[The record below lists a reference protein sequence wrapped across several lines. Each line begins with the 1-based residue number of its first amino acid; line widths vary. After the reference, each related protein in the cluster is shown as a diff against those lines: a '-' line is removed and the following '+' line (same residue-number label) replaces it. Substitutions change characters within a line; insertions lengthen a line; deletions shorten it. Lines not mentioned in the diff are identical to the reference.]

1 MSPRDTSIT
10 NHHSHHTIGR
20 KITVLKLFKGD
31 LCRQYGKYYD
41 EMKFLFRFLEPTVLS
56 KASHV
61 VIEYLAVDVQ
71 MYGFVCRAGALDIH
85 SFIEGDELCT
95 IVTDE
100 DSDSSGSIRNY
111 LATVREVCRKFRVTV
126 DAPEKIKVL
135 DMLLC
140 LLFDIRVHNADAH
153 K

>member
-20 KITVLKLFKGD
+20 KITVLKLFK
-31 LCRQYGKYYD
+31 
-41 EMKFLFRFLEPTVLS
+41 EPTVLS

-71 MYGFVCRAGALDIH
+71 ISDLTRGRMREDIH

-126 DAPEKIKVL
+126 DAPEKIKHPL
-135 DMLLC
+135 HR
-140 LLFDIRVHNADAH
+140 FKA
-153 K
+153 